1 MKVKVRAYAKLN
13 LFLDITG
20 RLPNGRHSLNIATQ
34 SVDVYDDIAVRVM
47 STDSFDC
54 KITCDNP
61 EIPCDENNIA
71 WKAAKAFFDA
81 TNLNAEI
88 AIDIEKHVPL
98 MGGMGGSSVDGA
110 GVLVALNELF
120 GRKLD
125 TDALCN
131 IGDAIGADVPVCIKG
146 GTQYS
151 ISNGDMITATCDKNS
166 VFVCV
171 YPDFRLSTAKAY
183 AEYDKNPTGINTHY
197 ADFVSSIV
205 YGSLSESTKY
215 IDNVFTRIYN
225 DSRITAIKNDLI
237 RNGAVASEMT
247 GSGSVVFGVF
257 ESEEKALQAVNALSE
272 KYTNIFPAHPTDCG
286 IFVLER

>member
-1 MKVKVRAYAKLN
+1 MKIQVRAYAKLN

-34 SVDVYDDIAVRVM
+34 SVDVYDDITVSVL
-47 STDSFDC
+47 STDNFGC
-54 KITCDNP
+54 RITCDNP

-81 TNLNAEI
+81 TGLTAEI
-88 AIDIEKHVPL
+88 TIDIEKHVPL

-110 GVLVALNELF
+110 GTLAALNELF

-131 IGDAIGADVPVCIKG
+131 IGDTIGADVPVCIKG

-151 ISNGDMITATCDKNS
+151 ISSGDMMTATCDKNS
-166 VFVCV
+166 VFVCI

-183 AEYDKNPTGINTHY
+183 AEYDKNPTEINKHY

-205 YGSLSESTKY
+205 CGSLFESTKY

-225 DSRITAIKNDLI
+225 DSRIAAIKNDLTH
-237 RNGAVASEMT
+237 NGAVISEMT
-247 GSGSVVFGVF
+247 GSGSVVYGVF
-257 ESEEKALQAVNALSE
+257 ESEEKALQAVDALSK
-272 KYTNIFPAHPTDCG
+272 KYTNIFSAHPTDCG

>member
-1 MKVKVRAYAKLN
+1 MKIQVRAYAKLN

-34 SVDVYDDIAVRVM
+34 SVDVYDDITVNVL
-47 STDSFDC
+47 STDNFGC
-54 KITCDNP
+54 RITCDNP
-61 EIPCDENNIA
+61 EIPCDENNTA
-71 WKAAKAFFDA
+71 WKAAKAFFD
-81 TNLNAEI
+81 TTGLTAEI
-88 AIDIEKHVPL
+88 TIDIEKHVPL

-110 GVLVALNELF
+110 GTLVALNELF

-151 ISNGDMITATCDKNS
+151 ISSGDMMTATCDKNS
-166 VFVCV
+166 VFVCI

-183 AEYDKNPTGINTHY
+183 AEYDKKPTEINTHY
-197 ADFVSSIV
+197 ADFVSNIV
-205 YGSLSESTKY
+205 CGSLFESTKY

-225 DSRITAIKNDLI
+225 DSRIDAIKNDLTH
-237 RNGAVASEMT
+237 NGAVISEMT
-247 GSGSVVFGVF
+247 GSGSVVYGVF
-257 ESEEKALQAVNALSE
+257 ESEEKALQAVDALSK